1 MLNIA
6 VEEGP
11 DAVIFRCVGGLVL
24 GDEAALLCPALKHR
38 GSTLL
43 LDLSL
48 VDRIDAAGV
57 GALIALQAGGI
68 YLKLADPSNP
78 VAEVL
83 KLTKVEALFEIVH
96 GSESEAASGKQVLA
110 DPLHHS
116 TLPASA

>member
-11 DAVIFRCVGGLVL
+11 DAAIFRCAGSLVL
-24 GDEAALLCPALKHR
+24 GDEAALLCPALKHH

-48 VDRIDAAGV
+48 VDRIDAAGI
-57 GALIALQAGGI
+57 GALVALQAAGI
-68 YLKLADPSNP
+68 YLKLADPSKP

-83 KLTKVEALFEIVH
+83 RLTKVDSLFEIVH
-96 GSESEAASGKQVLA
+96 GSESETASGKLLA
-110 DPLHHS
+110 DRLHHS
-116 TLPASA
+116 TQPISA